1 MFFVFRFITF
11 SCVCCKYRRVRIQA
25 YKNKNYLKKID
36 KYDKTFIRFDKVQ
49 RGYYVTILLILFY
62 YYYLT
67 TTAITVEEKG
77 VFSKENMRQEPFI
90 GVSSNMRVSPNED
103 VTADI
108 SQAIADLQRLEQLHS
123 KADQMKNVGNKY
135 MANEKFEEALRA
147 YSEAI
152 LLSPT
157 GPQSHIFYSNRA
169 AASLSLKRYTEAVD
183 DARRSIALQP
193 TFGKAHARL
202 GQALY
207 FERDYEGAV
216 QAYEEALQYEDTADS
231 AVTWTYLAKAKAKLE
246 KIQAA
251 RNDQSPTSVTA
262 ATDNTN
268 NNNNNNNMAPI
279 AHFYRKG
286 SIHLTMKEYTL
297 ALHDFNTAIRLMDDE
312 VVDLTSSMTLAYYR
326 LYYNRALTHFYLKDY
341 EEACSDARHA
351 IQLTPDS
358 YEAFSVLGRSLF
370 FLQDYEGAITAITEG
385 LSTIPL
391 QDEQQHTQSVS
402 FDKAYLAK
410 AKQELA
416 AIIAETQEPEKE
428 PMQPQHSTTP
438 SYSSS
443 PDRDASTI
451 SSTPY
456 YSPSRIPKLK
466 PPRFVPREEAM
477 VSTPNIPS
485 MPKSWP
491 CQTVVGDNTI
501 LVATERTVIFYDGV
515 MGIKLNRGSDGFVRI
530 LSTNILPP
538 DDPQLARREG
548 TISSGDVL
556 REVAGVDLRRP
567 ITNPMWGDTVALIK
581 ISKRPV
587 TFIVAKELSSPP
599 LGVQEELSKAQL
611 EEMERQM
618 LQRPHILKK
627 SPDRR

>member
-1 MFFVFRFITF
+1 
-11 SCVCCKYRRVRIQA
+11 
-25 YKNKNYLKKID
+25 
-36 KYDKTFIRFDKVQ
+36 
-49 RGYYVTILLILFY
+49 
-62 YYYLT
+62 
-67 TTAITVEEKG
+67 
-77 VFSKENMRQEPFI
+77 
-90 GVSSNMRVSPNED
+90 MRVSPNED

-123 KADQMKNVGNKY
+123 KADQMKNVGNKF
-135 MANEKFEEALRA
+135 MANQNFEEALRA

-152 LLSPT
+152 ALSPT

-216 QAYEEALQYEDTADS
+216 QAYEEALRYEDTADS

-246 KIQAA
+246 KLQAA
-251 RNDQSPTSVTA
+251 RSDQSPTSVTA
-262 ATDNTN
+262 TENNSTNTTT
-268 NNNNNNNMAPI
+268 NNNMAPI

-286 SIHLTMKEYTL
+286 CIHLTMKEYNL
-297 ALHDFNTAIRLMDDE
+297 ALHDFNTAIRIMDDE
-312 VVDLTSSMTLAYYR
+312 VVDQTSSISIAYYR
-326 LYYNRALTHFYLKDY
+326 LYYHRALTHFYLKDY
-341 EEACSDARHA
+341 EEACADARQA

-358 YEAFSVLGRSLF
+358 YEAFSILGRSLF
-370 FLQDYEGAITAITEG
+370 FLQDYEGAITAFTEG

-391 QDEQQHTQSVS
+391 EDEQQHTQSVS
-402 FDKAYLAK
+402 FDKTYLAK

-416 AIIAETQEPEKE
+416 ALIAATQETTERE
-428 PMQPQHSTTP
+428 NEAMQPQHSPTRFTE
-438 SYSSS
+438 SYLAS
-443 PDRDASTI
+443 PERDASTI
-451 SSTPY
+451 GTSY

-491 CQTVVGDNTI
+491 SQTVVGDNTI
-501 LVATERTVIFYDGV
+501 LVGTERSVIFHDGV
-515 MGIKLNRGSDGFVRI
+515 MGLKLNRGSDGFVRI
-530 LSTNILPP
+530 ISTSILPP
-538 DDPQLARREG
+538 SDPQLARREG
-548 TISSGDVL
+548 AIASGDVV

-581 ISKRPV
+581 MSKRPV

-599 LGVQEELSKAQL
+599 LGVQEELSKAHL
-611 EEMERQM
+611 EEMERRM
-618 LQRPHILKK
+618 LQRPQIIKK

>member
-1 MFFVFRFITF
+1 
-11 SCVCCKYRRVRIQA
+11 
-25 YKNKNYLKKID
+25 
-36 KYDKTFIRFDKVQ
+36 
-49 RGYYVTILLILFY
+49 
-62 YYYLT
+62 
-67 TTAITVEEKG
+67 
-77 VFSKENMRQEPFI
+77 
-90 GVSSNMRVSPNED
+90 
-103 VTADI
+103 
-108 SQAIADLQRLEQLHS
+108 
-123 KADQMKNVGNKY
+123 
-135 MANEKFEEALRA
+135 
-147 YSEAI
+147 
-152 LLSPT
+152 
-157 GPQSHIFYSNRA
+157 
-169 AASLSLKRYTEAVD
+169 
-183 DARRSIALQP
+183 
-193 TFGKAHARL
+193 
-202 GQALY
+202 
-207 FERDYEGAV
+207 V
-216 QAYEEALQYEDTADS
+216 QAYEEALRYQDTADS

-251 RNDQSPTSVTA
+251 RNDQSPTSVM
-262 ATDNTN
+262 ATDKTNTKSNTNSSNSN
-268 NNNNNNNMAPI
+268 NNNNNNNVAPI

-312 VVDLTSSMTLAYYR
+312 VVDQTSSTSLAYYR

-358 YEAFSVLGRSLF
+358 YEAFSLLGRSLY

-416 AIIAETQEPEKE
+416 AIIAATQEREKE

-451 SSTPY
+451 STPY

-501 LVATERTVIFYDGV
+501 LVATERTVVFYDGV

-538 DDPQLARREG
+538 NDPQLARREG
-548 TISSGDVL
+548 TIASGDVI

-587 TFIVAKELSSPP
+587 TFIVAKELSTPP

-611 EEMERQM
+611 EEMERRM